1 MMAKYLIE
9 ASYSQAGIK
18 GVIKEGGTGR
28 RAALQAAVKALG
40 GKVESFYFGF
50 GSTDVYLTIDA
61 PDNVSVAAFSMAI
74 GAAGSVSRLK
84 TTVLLTPAEID
95 EATKK
100 HVKYRAP
107 GA

>member
-1 MMAKYLIE
+1 MAKYLIE
-9 ASYSQAGIK
+9 ATYSQAGIK
-18 GVIKEGGTGR
+18 GVMKEGGTAR
-28 RAALQAAVKALG
+28 RAAVQAAGKALG
-40 GKVESFYFGF
+40 AKVEGFYFGF
-50 GSTDVYLTIDA
+50 GSTDVYVLIDA
-61 PDNVSVAAFSMAI
+61 PDNVTLAALSMAV